1 MSFIHPQQSPLKPF
15 GQRKEGGAFGLRGSM
30 NKRNLLLALALGLML
45 VLLFAVPATAASQLE
60 CKGELPG
67 GYSFTEPTEITVS
80 IVVSNSGDEEMPGPV
95 KLYYPS
101 LEQVEEFGSP
111 TLAAGSSRNWEGTWK
126 VSQAELNAGEI
137 DFYVYYP
144 VKDENGELKNKAKK
158 LSFKIS
164 YTGSEPELNI
174 TRTILPRLAAKNQEV
189 SIIYEIANVGAAEV
203 TNVTI
208 KENAD
213 ISSTAGAIKSIQP
226 GETGKYV
233 FTAKMGTKD
242 LTSSAAIGYKA
253 GGKSYSASVAAET
266 VKYGT
271 PELTASLQAD
281 KKGGAP
287 GDTVKLNLILKNTG
301 KGDYTNIEVTDASLG
316 TVFTGESVKAGSTIA
331 LEKDLTVTET
341 TDLQFVVRATGADG
355 KELETATGRVHVVAT
370 DPTKQV
376 VLSVEAKADRSE
388 VYSIPGGV
396 VRFTITVRNE
406 SAVDV
411 KNISVKAVDRE
422 VYSFDEIPSGQSR
435 TVTRDMEI
443 SMAGSFQFTAN
454 AKDELGQ
461 VVTFA
466 SNVVPI
472 AYAPPTPVPT
482 EAPLVTPPAPQTK
495 ALPQA
500 TNAPQ
505 WINQTEQIA
514 NNAKWILAGIAG
526 VLAVLLL
533 IGAVRR
539 GHKRS
544 QSNKAMDHLE
554 GANYRDY
561 SAAPRRRRRNEV
573 ISGGEQPD
581 ESAGAPEEEPA
592 KTEESGEMMAETLKR
607 LYNESGSGAKE
618 AAGEAAEAVEEAAEE
633 TAEAVKE
640 DAENAAESLRE
651 ASHRRR
657 SSRS

>member
-1 MSFIHPQQSPLKPF
+1 MK
-15 GQRKEGGAFGLRGSM
+15 
-30 NKRNLLLALALGLML
+30 KRNLLLALALGLML
-45 VLLFAVPATAASQLE
+45 VLLFAVSASAASQLE

-126 VSQAELNAGEI
+126 VTQAELNAGEI

-164 YTGSEPELNI
+164 YTGSEPELTI
-174 TRTILPRLAAKNQEV
+174 TRTILPKLAAKNQEV

-253 GGKSYSASVAAET
+253 GGKSYSANVEADT

-271 PELTASLQAD
+271 PELTATLQAD

-301 KGDYTNIEVTDASLG
+301 KGDYTNIEVTDANLG

-341 TDLQFVVRATGADG
+341 TDLQFIIKAAGADG
-355 KELETATGRVHVVAT
+355 KQLETATGRVHIVAT

-376 VLSVEAKADRSE
+376 VLNVEAKADRTE

-411 KNISVKAVDRE
+411 KNISVKAVDKE
-422 VYSFDEIPSGQSR
+422 VYLFDEIPSGQSR
-435 TVTRDMEI
+435 SVTRDMEI

-461 VVTFA
+461 VVTFY
-466 SNVVPI
+466 SNTVPI

-495 ALPQA
+495 EMPQA
-500 TNAPQ
+500 TSAPQ
-505 WINQTEQIA
+505 WINQSEQIA

-526 VLAVLLL
+526 ALAVLLL

-539 GHKRS
+539 GRRRS

-561 SAAPRRRRRNEV
+561 SVAPRRRRRNEV
-573 ISGGEQPD
+573 ISGEQEQP
-581 ESAGAPEEEPA
+581 EEAAETEAEPA

-607 LYNESGSGAKE
+607 LYNESESGAKE
-618 AAGEAAEAVEEAAEE
+618 AAGEVREAAEE

-640 DAENAAESLRE
+640 DAENAAENLQE
-651 ASHRRR
+651 ATHRRR
-657 SSRS
+657 NNRS

>member
-1 MSFIHPQQSPLKPF
+1 MK
-15 GQRKEGGAFGLRGSM
+15 
-30 NKRNLLLALALGLML
+30 KRNLLLALALGLML
-45 VLLFAVPATAASQLE
+45 VLLFAVSASAASQLE

-126 VSQAELNAGEI
+126 VTQAELNAGEI

-164 YTGSEPELNI
+164 YTGSEPELTI
-174 TRTILPRLAAKNQEV
+174 TRTILPKLAAKNQEV

-253 GGKSYSASVAAET
+253 GGKSYSANVEADT

-271 PELTASLQAD
+271 PELTATLQAD

-301 KGDYTNIEVTDASLG
+301 KGDYTNIEVTDANLG

-341 TDLQFVVRATGADG
+341 TDLQFIIKAAGADG
-355 KELETATGRVHVVAT
+355 KQLETATGRVHIVAT

-376 VLSVEAKADRSE
+376 VLNVEAKADRTE

-411 KNISVKAVDRE
+411 KNISVKAVDKE
-422 VYSFDEIPSGQSR
+422 VYLFDEIPSGQSR
-435 TVTRDMEI
+435 SVTRDMEI

-461 VVTFA
+461 VVTFY
-466 SNVVPI
+466 SNTVPI

-495 ALPQA
+495 EMPQA
-500 TNAPQ
+500 TSAPQ
-505 WINQTEQIA
+505 WINQSEQIA

-526 VLAVLLL
+526 ALAVLLL

-539 GHKRS
+539 GRRRS

-561 SAAPRRRRRNEV
+561 SVAPRRRRRNEV
-573 ISGGEQPD
+573 ISGEQEQP
-581 ESAGAPEEEPA
+581 EEAAETEAEPA

-607 LYNESGSGAKE
+607 LYNESESGAKE
-618 AAGEAAEAVEEAAEE
+618 AAGEVREAAEE

-640 DAENAAESLRE
+640 TAENAAENLQE
-651 ASHRRR
+651 ATHRRR
-657 SSRS
+657 NNRS

>member
-1 MSFIHPQQSPLKPF
+1 MK
-15 GQRKEGGAFGLRGSM
+15 
-30 NKRNLLLALALGLML
+30 KRNLLLALALGLML
-45 VLLFAVPATAASQLE
+45 VLLFAVSASAASQLE

-126 VSQAELNAGEI
+126 VTQAELNAGEI

-144 VKDENGELKNKAKK
+144 IKDENGELKNKAKK

-164 YTGSEPELNI
+164 YTGSEPELTI
-174 TRTILPRLAAKNQEV
+174 TRTILPKLAAKNQEV

-253 GGKSYSASVAAET
+253 GGKSYSANVEADT

-271 PELTASLQAD
+271 PELTATLQAD

-301 KGDYTNIEVTDASLG
+301 KGDYTNIEVTDANLG

-341 TDLQFVVRATGADG
+341 TDLQFIIKAAGADG
-355 KELETATGRVHVVAT
+355 KQLETATGRVHIVAT

-376 VLSVEAKADRSE
+376 VLNVEAKADRTE

-411 KNISVKAVDRE
+411 KNISVKAVDKE
-422 VYSFDEIPSGQSR
+422 VYLFDEIPSGQSR
-435 TVTRDMEI
+435 SVTRDMEI

-461 VVTFA
+461 VVTFY
-466 SNVVPI
+466 SNTVPI

-495 ALPQA
+495 EMPQA
-500 TNAPQ
+500 TSAPQ
-505 WINQTEQIA
+505 WINQSEQIA

-526 VLAVLLL
+526 ALAVLLL

-539 GHKRS
+539 GRRRS

-561 SAAPRRRRRNEV
+561 SVAPRRRRRNEV
-573 ISGGEQPD
+573 ISGEQEQP
-581 ESAGAPEEEPA
+581 EEAAETEAEPA

-607 LYNESGSGAKE
+607 LYNESESGAKE
-618 AAGEAAEAVEEAAEE
+618 AAGEVREAAEE

-640 DAENAAESLRE
+640 DAENAAENLQE
-651 ASHRRR
+651 ATHRRR
-657 SSRS
+657 NNRS